1 MRTIAIDA
9 MGGENAPDAIVK
21 AVLQAKTGMPETKFL
36 LFGDKEALRKLIPED
51 QINDQLGVVPTTE
64 VIADEDEPVKAIRK
78 KKDSSMVVAANFV
91 KEGKADALL
100 SLGNTG
106 ALLACGIFIIGRI
119 KGIVRPGLMPTLPV
133 QNSDDGFNMVDVGAN
148 AKSKPEYLLQ
158 WAEMASYYAEKIRG
172 IKNPRV
178 MLLNNGAESD
188 KGDDVHQKAYELLKE
203 SNLNFL
209 GNIEGNELLLGKAD
223 VVVTDG
229 FTGNAVLKNI
239 EGTSSVLLH
248 LLKDS
253 LLNGGVMTKLGA
265 LMVKGSLSS
274 LKSKFD
280 TAKYGGAVLL
290 GVNAP
295 VVKTH
300 GRSNERPIY
309 FTLKQV
315 DKMVKEK
322 LVADFRDEFAEKWY
336 NVLLKRRS
344 FMSEEEIFN
353 KIKDMIAD
361 NFDVDKDKITEN
373 TNFMDDL
380 DADSI
385 DLVEFILQLEDE
397 FGAEIPDDEA
407 EKIKTIGD
415 AVSYIKSHQG

>member
-9 MGGENAPDAIVK
+9 MGGENAPEAIVK
-21 AVLQAKTGMPETKFL
+21 AVLRAKTEMSDTKFL
-36 LFGDKEALRKLIPED
+36 LFGDKEQLRDLIPAD

-64 VIADEDEPVKAIRK
+64 VIADEDEPVKAIRT
-78 KKDSSMVVAANFV
+78 KKDSSMVVAAHYV
-91 KEGKADALL
+91 KDGKADALL

-106 ALLACGIFIIGRI
+106 ALLSCGIFIIGRI

-133 QNSDDGFNMVDVGAN
+133 KNSDDGFNMVDVGAN

-172 IKNPRV
+172 IENPRV

-188 KGDDVHQKAYELLKE
+188 KGDDVHQKAYELLKN
-203 SNLNFL
+203 SDLNFL
-209 GNIEGNELLLGKAD
+209 GNIEGNELLVGKAD

-229 FTGNAVLKNI
+229 FTGNAALKTI

-253 LLNGGVMTKLGA
+253 LLDGGVMTKLGA
-265 LMVKGSLSS
+265 LMVKGSLTS

-309 FTLKQV
+309 HTLKQV
-315 DKMVKEK
+315 DKMIKEK
-322 LVADFRDEFAEKWY
+322 LVQDFKDEFATK
-336 NVLLKRRS
+336 
-344 FMSEEEIFN
+344 
-353 KIKDMIAD
+353 
-361 NFDVDKDKITEN
+361 
-373 TNFMDDL
+373 
-380 DADSI
+380 
-385 DLVEFILQLEDE
+385 
-397 FGAEIPDDEA
+397 
-407 EKIKTIGD
+407 
-415 AVSYIKSHQG
+415 

>member
-9 MGGENAPDAIVK
+9 MGGENAPEAIIE
-21 AVLQAKTGMPETKFL
+21 AVLKVKGEMPDTKFL
-36 LFGDKEALRKLIPED
+36 LFGDKEQLRKLIPAD
-51 QINDQLGVVPTTE
+51 QINDQLGVVSTTE
-64 VIADEDEPVKAIRK
+64 IIEDEDEPVRAIRK
-78 KKDSSMVVAANFV
+78 KKDSSMVVAANYV

-119 KGIVRPGLMPTLPV
+119 KGIVRPGLMPTLPA

-158 WAEMASYYAEKIRG
+158 WAQMASYYAEKIRG
-172 IKNPRV
+172 IENPRIS
-178 MLLNNGAESD
+178 LLNVGAESD
-188 KGDDVHQKAYELLKE
+188 KGDDVHQQAYQLLKD
-203 SNLNFL
+203 SSLNFQ
-209 GNIEGNELLLGKAD
+209 GNIEGNELLLGNAD

-248 LLKDS
+248 LLQDS

-265 LMVKGSLSS
+265 LMVRGSLSS
-274 LKSKFD
+274 LRSKFD

-300 GRSNERPIY
+300 GRSDVRPIY
-309 FTLKQV
+309 YTLKQV
-315 DKMVKEK
+315 DKMIKEN
-322 LVADFRDEFAEKWY
+322 LVEDFKDEFASK
-336 NVLLKRRS
+336 
-344 FMSEEEIFN
+344 
-353 KIKDMIAD
+353 
-361 NFDVDKDKITEN
+361 
-373 TNFMDDL
+373 
-380 DADSI
+380 
-385 DLVEFILQLEDE
+385 
-397 FGAEIPDDEA
+397 
-407 EKIKTIGD
+407 
-415 AVSYIKSHQG
+415 

>member
-9 MGGENAPDAIVK
+9 MGGENAPEAIVK
-21 AVLQAKTGMPETKFL
+21 AVLKAKTELPETKFL
-36 LFGDKEALRKLIPED
+36 LFGDKEQLRNLIPEN
-51 QINDQLGVVPTTE
+51 QISDQLGVVATTE
-64 VIADEDEPVKAIRK
+64 VIADEDEPVKAIRH
-78 KKDSSMVVAANFV
+78 KKDSSMVQAANFV

-119 KGIVRPGLMPTLPV
+119 RGITRPGLMPTLPV
-133 QNSDDGFNMVDVGAN
+133 KNSDEGFNMVDVGAN

-158 WAEMASYYAEKIRG
+158 WAQMASYYAKKNREIE
-172 IKNPRV
+172 NPRV

-188 KGDDVHQKAYELLKE
+188 KGDEVHQEAYKLLKD

-253 LLNGGVMTKLGA
+253 LLNGGMMTKLGA
-265 LMVKGSLSS
+265 LLVKGSLAG

-309 FTLKQV
+309 YTLKQV
-315 DKMVKEK
+315 DKMIAEN
-322 LVADFRDEFAEKWY
+322 LVAEFRDEFATK
-336 NVLLKRRS
+336 
-344 FMSEEEIFN
+344 
-353 KIKDMIAD
+353 
-361 NFDVDKDKITEN
+361 
-373 TNFMDDL
+373 
-380 DADSI
+380 
-385 DLVEFILQLEDE
+385 
-397 FGAEIPDDEA
+397 
-407 EKIKTIGD
+407 
-415 AVSYIKSHQG
+415 

>member
-1 MRTIAIDA
+1 MRTEAII
-9 MGGENAPDAIVK
+9 E
-21 AVLQAKTGMPETKFL
+21 AVLKAKGEMPDTKFL
-36 LFGDKEALRKLIPED
+36 LFGDKEQLRKLIPAD
-51 QINDQLGVVPTTE
+51 QINDQLGVVSTTE
-64 VIADEDEPVKAIRK
+64 IIEDEDEPVRAIRK
-78 KKDSSMVVAANFV
+78 KKDSSMVVAANYV

-119 KGIVRPGLMPTLPV
+119 KGIVRPGLMPTLPA

-158 WAEMASYYAEKIRG
+158 WAQMASYYAEKIRG
-172 IKNPRV
+172 IENPRIS
-178 MLLNNGAESD
+178 LLNVGAESD
-188 KGDDVHQKAYELLKE
+188 KGDDVHQQAYQLLKD
-203 SNLNFL
+203 SSLNFQ
-209 GNIEGNELLLGKAD
+209 GNIEGNELLLGNAD

-265 LMVKGSLSS
+265 LMVRGSLSS
-274 LKSKFD
+274 LRSKFD

-300 GRSNERPIY
+300 GRSDVRPIY
-309 FTLKQV
+309 YTLKQV
-315 DKMVKEK
+315 DKMIKEN
-322 LVADFRDEFAEKWY
+322 LVEDFKDEFASK
-336 NVLLKRRS
+336 
-344 FMSEEEIFN
+344 
-353 KIKDMIAD
+353 
-361 NFDVDKDKITEN
+361 
-373 TNFMDDL
+373 
-380 DADSI
+380 
-385 DLVEFILQLEDE
+385 
-397 FGAEIPDDEA
+397 
-407 EKIKTIGD
+407 
-415 AVSYIKSHQG
+415 

>member
-9 MGGENAPDAIVK
+9 MGGENAPEAIIE
-21 AVLQAKTGMPETKFL
+21 AVLKVKGEMPDTKFL
-36 LFGDKEALRKLIPED
+36 LFGDKEQLRKLIPAD
-51 QINDQLGVVPTTE
+51 QINDQLGVVSTTE
-64 VIADEDEPVKAIRK
+64 IIEDEDEPVRAIRK
-78 KKDSSMVVAANFV
+78 KKDSSMVVAANYV

-100 SLGNTG
+100 SLGNTC

-119 KGIVRPGLMPTLPV
+119 KGIVRPGLMPTLPA

-158 WAEMASYYAEKIRG
+158 WAQMASYYAEKIRG
-172 IKNPRV
+172 IENPRIS
-178 MLLNNGAESD
+178 LLNVGAESD
-188 KGDDVHQKAYELLKE
+188 KGDDVHQQAYQLLKD
-203 SNLNFL
+203 SSLNFQ
-209 GNIEGNELLLGKAD
+209 GNIEGNELLLGNAD

-265 LMVKGSLSS
+265 LMVRGSLSS
-274 LKSKFD
+274 LRSKFD

-300 GRSNERPIY
+300 GRSDVRPIY
-309 FTLKQV
+309 YTLKQV
-315 DKMVKEK
+315 DKMIKEN
-322 LVADFRDEFAEKWY
+322 LVEDFKDEFASK
-336 NVLLKRRS
+336 
-344 FMSEEEIFN
+344 
-353 KIKDMIAD
+353 
-361 NFDVDKDKITEN
+361 
-373 TNFMDDL
+373 
-380 DADSI
+380 
-385 DLVEFILQLEDE
+385 
-397 FGAEIPDDEA
+397 
-407 EKIKTIGD
+407 
-415 AVSYIKSHQG
+415 